1 MKTYKATFPET
12 WDEVREAWSKGE
24 SSTEADCFQT
34 PIEAQQEI
42 ADAVADNRQTHEQL
56 LELINTLSA
65 MDTADAPP
73 AIGAA
78 ANLLG
83 RMYAT
88 AQDGELNQAKRKNLV
103 WSEIHPG
110 RNKLVTQMR
119 DKCLRGVVDYL
130 LHTDPCEQRI
140 NGWTLENLADPDSP
154 LCGIVSDSAIQKVR
168 TKVTAKQAWKVEDEP
183 SLATALEMLQSFQA
197 KLDNT
202 PD

>member
-1 MKTYKATFPET
+1 MKTYTLTFPET
-12 WDEVREAWSKGE
+12 WDEANAEP
-24 SSTEADCFQT
+24 DCLQT
-34 PIEAQQEI
+34 PIDVQQEL
-42 ADAVADNRQTHEQL
+42 ADAIDSNEHTHEQL
-56 LELINTLSA
+56 VRLINTLGA
-65 MDTADAPP
+65 MNTPDAPP

-103 WSEIHPG
+103 WSDIHPG

-119 DKCLRGVVDYL
+119 DQCLRGVVDYL

-183 SLATALEMLQSFQA
+183 SLSTALEMLQSFQA